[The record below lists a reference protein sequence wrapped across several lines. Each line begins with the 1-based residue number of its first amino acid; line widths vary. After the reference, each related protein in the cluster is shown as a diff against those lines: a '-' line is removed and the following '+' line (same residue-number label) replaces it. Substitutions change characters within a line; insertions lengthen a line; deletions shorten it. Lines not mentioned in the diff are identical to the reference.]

1 MSAGGLEWAGLIL
14 SWLLTICAVA
24 YNRWNAL
31 YLFVTRLRFRLLN
44 PTSLWSVH
52 VTMRGEFDPQSLD
65 HSIDHL
71 RRLWPDTRKQ
81 YETTTSKTVRLDGL
95 LLELRW
101 EQIGDENWQD
111 SDADA
116 PTAVATQTVVKRAVA
131 TTQLAMTV
139 RDIRASYRESSQ
151 LVDRLSSL
159 VEEINRS
166 IGARPVE
173 FGSVI
178 RFPSTNPYFGVWVR
192 RLRPKELKSFLCAFA
207 VEAEG
212 GGVAGTVTVGL
223 AQIELVS
230 SSAVH
235 WAMLS
240 KRYLAVK

>member
-1 MSAGGLEWAGLIL
+1 MSAGGVEWIALGL
-14 SWLLTICAVA
+14 SWLLTIFTVA

-31 YLFVTRLRFRLLN
+31 YLFVTRLRFRITN

-52 VTMRGEFDPQSLD
+52 ITMRGDFNPQSLD
-65 HSIDHL
+65 QSIEHL
-71 RRLWPDTRKQ
+71 RAVWPDTRKQ
-81 YETTTSKTVRLDGL
+81 HETTTSKTVRLDGL

-101 EQIGDENWQD
+101 EQLANEDWKDDGPDGR
-111 SDADA
+111 
-116 PTAVATQTVVKRAVA
+116 TAVATRAVA
-131 TTQLAMTV
+131 TRAVTTTQLAITV

-151 LVDRLSSL
+151 FVDRLSSL

-178 RFPSTNPYFGVWVR
+178 KFPSNNPYFGVWVR

-223 AQIELVS
+223 NQVELVS

-240 KRYLAVK
+240 KRYLAVR